1 MFLATVT
8 EVPLHM
14 EAVTPDPFIAGAAGS
29 AHRCISAHAPK
40 GNRRPR

>member
-1 MFLATVT
+1 MFLATVI

-14 EAVTPDPFIAGAAGS
+14 EPVTPDPFIAGAAQV
-29 AHRCISAHAPK
+29 AHPCLAARAPK

>member
-1 MFLATVT
+1 MTAPTVT

-14 EAVTPDPFIAGAAGS
+14 EAVTPDPFIGGAYRFTRAL
-29 AHRCISAHAPK
+29 APK